1 MNKLWKYCKNVIFS
15 GHVTVVNVQEGY
27 NNIDDIHP
35 QTTQHKSDVT
45 KVDGN
50 ECYQIQLES
59 GMF

>member
-1 MNKLWKYCKNVIFS
+1 MNKLWKYCKNILFS

-27 NNIDDIHP
+27 DNIDDVNC
-35 QTTQHKSDVT
+35 QKTQDKSDVT

-50 ECYQIQLES
+50 ECYQIWLES

>member
-15 GHVTVVNVQEGY
+15 GHVTVVNVQEVY
-27 NNIDDIHP
+27 NNIDDVHP
-35 QTTQHKSDVT
+35 QKTQHKSDVT

>member
-1 MNKLWKYCKNVIFS
+1 MLFFA
-15 GHVTVVNVQEGY
+15 GHVTVLNVQEGY
-27 NNIDDIHP
+27 DNIDDVHP
-35 QTTQHKSDVT
+35 QKTQHESDVT

>member
-1 MNKLWKYCKNVIFS
+1 MYFFS

-27 NNIDDIHP
+27 DNIDDVHC
-35 QTTQHKSDVT
+35 QKTQDKSDVT
-45 KVDGN
+45 RVDGN